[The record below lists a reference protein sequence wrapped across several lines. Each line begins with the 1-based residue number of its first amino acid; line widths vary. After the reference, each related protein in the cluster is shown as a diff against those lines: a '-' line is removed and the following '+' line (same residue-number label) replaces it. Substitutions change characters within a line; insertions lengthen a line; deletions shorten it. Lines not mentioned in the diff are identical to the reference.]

1 MEHRPPN
8 QNFGP
13 LLQPAA
19 LGDLEA
25 SIAVK
30 VLAAG
35 GDVAI
40 VIDRDGVIC
49 DLAVGNS
56 DLQLDDFESWVNKP
70 WSDTVTQ
77 DSRPKVEEMLRDA
90 ASDKAIRWREL
101 NHPSRRGDSVSL
113 RYVAVGTGDDGRII
127 AIGRDHRA
135 ASVLQQ
141 RLLQAQQS
149 MERDYARMR
158 TSESRYRMLFQ
169 STSEAVLIIDGS
181 TRRVAEANPAAD
193 RLIGG
198 DGSLVGKPFSRLFAV
213 QNQEDAAS
221 LLSVAQASTSRAA
234 PQTNLTSNGRQLNVS
249 ASLFRQD
256 RNMHFLVRLVP
267 AERSEPI
274 AVDSNHRML
283 AAINLLPDG
292 LVVTDRELNIL
303 TEKPAFL
310 DLVHLPTPEQANGE
324 TLTRFLGRPGVDR
337 NILLEN
343 LVKYGVV
350 RNFPTVLQTQF
361 GELEDVEVCAVSVT
375 EGEDGFYGFSIR
387 RVTRREME
395 RGQQPLEL
403 VRSPAD
409 MSELVGR
416 VSLKEIVRDTTDF
429 VERLC
434 IEAALDLTGNNRASA
449 AEILGV
455 SRQSLYS
462 KLHRFG
468 IGNFEDDGQ

>member
-234 PQTNLTSNGRQLNVS
+234 PQTN
-249 ASLFRQD
+249 
-256 RNMHFLVRLVP
+256 
-267 AERSEPI
+267 
-274 AVDSNHRML
+274 
-283 AAINLLPDG
+283 
-292 LVVTDRELNIL
+292 
-303 TEKPAFL
+303 
-310 DLVHLPTPEQANGE
+310 
-324 TLTRFLGRPGVDR
+324 
-337 NILLEN
+337 
-343 LVKYGVV
+343 
-350 RNFPTVLQTQF
+350 
-361 GELEDVEVCAVSVT
+361 
-375 EGEDGFYGFSIR
+375 
-387 RVTRREME
+387 
-395 RGQQPLEL
+395 
-403 VRSPAD
+403 
-409 MSELVGR
+409 
-416 VSLKEIVRDTTDF
+416 
-429 VERLC
+429 
-434 IEAALDLTGNNRASA
+434 
-449 AEILGV
+449 
-455 SRQSLYS
+455 
-462 KLHRFG
+462 
-468 IGNFEDDGQ
+468 